1 MNNTQ
6 TIYIY
11 NGVDEVPEDVSH
23 VRVDPSV
30 AIIPRYAFQCR
41 RNLEEVELPE
51 GLIRIGD
58 YAFHRCISL
67 KKITIPSTVE
77 DIGESS
83 FDHCE
88 KLEGIVL
95 PEGLQRLGKWAFSNC
110 RSLQRINIPPNVE
123 TIEQAVFLW
132 CHSLSSVTFSEGLH
146 EIGLEA
152 FSRCNSLVSVNLPST
167 LKVIGEEAFE
177 GCTRLNEVYMPD
189 SIEIIRARAF
199 KNCNVTQFRTPPLTV
214 LDFSIFEDNT
224 CLVSLELAETVEQFK
239 DSYAHFGPGHSNVL
253 GALRNIAFP
262 LECEVCSDILGN
274 CTDLE
279 GAFPDVGYDTMLS
292 ALKHRFDDLPIHKI
306 CYYQSYFDSELTLQ
320 SLKREINPW
329 TTKPPGQ
336 LNTSGKEQD
345 CVGMTP
351 LHILACSTKPT
362 IAMYRFLIDKYPET
376 LIMKDKSGDIP
387 LLYALWCNA
396 PTDIV
401 DLLVESYKSF
411 HPEYE
416 FEWKGMLLTLA
427 KRDVP
432 LFNIQK
438 LMNKQ
443 YHISPDYNYNMQGI
457 VLELAI
463 SDTEWAFQNGKYT
476 HPETFKYLLRVS
488 IRKRLDSLAVQSWH
502 VELDGIIDGMSKVA
516 NRRDSDTEAVYNK
529 LATYE
534 SMKEGTSVL
543 ELALWKAKIDESRN
557 KKARVDG
564 EVSYRDQCRVNNGAD
579 IVIRNVLPYLLPFL
593 SVAQMKEVRS

>member
-11 NGVDEVPEDVSH
+11 NGVGEVPDDVSH

-30 AIIPRYAFQCR
+30 AIIPRCAFQCR
-41 RNLEEVELPE
+41 RNLEVVELPE

-58 YAFHRCISL
+58 YGFHRCISL

-110 RSLQRINIPPNVE
+110 RSLQRINIPLTVE
-123 TIEQAVFLW
+123 TIEQAVFLL
-132 CHSLSSVTFSEGLH
+132 CASLSSVTFSEGLQ

-167 LKVIGEEAFE
+167 LEVIGEEAFE

-199 KNCNVTQFRTPPLTV
+199 KNCNVTHFRTPPLTV

-262 LECEVCSDILGN
+262 LECKVCSDILGN

-279 GAFPDVGYDTMLS
+279 GAFPDVGYDTMLA
-292 ALKHRFDDLPIHKI
+292 ALKHRFDGLPIHKI
-306 CYYQSYFDSELTLQ
+306 CHYQSYHDTETTMQ

-329 TTKPPGQ
+329 TSKPPGQ
-336 LNTSGKEQD
+336 LNTTGRQQD
-345 CVGMTP
+345 CLGMTP
-351 LHILACSTKPT
+351 LHILPCSTKQNVE
-362 IAMYRFLIDKYPET
+362 MYRL
-376 LIMKDKSGDIP
+376 
-387 LLYALWCNA
+387 
-396 PTDIV
+396 
-401 DLLVESYKSF
+401 
-411 HPEYE
+411 
-416 FEWKGMLLTLA
+416 
-427 KRDVP
+427 
-432 LFNIQK
+432 
-438 LMNKQ
+438 
-443 YHISPDYNYNMQGI
+443 
-457 VLELAI
+457 
-463 SDTEWAFQNGKYT
+463 
-476 HPETFKYLLRVS
+476 LLRS
-488 IRKRLDSLAVQSWH
+488 IPSH
-502 VELDGIIDGMSKVA
+502 
-516 NRRDSDTEAVYNK
+516 
-529 LATYE
+529 
-534 SMKEGTSVL
+534 
-543 ELALWKAKIDESRN
+543 
-557 KKARVDG
+557 
-564 EVSYRDQCRVNNGAD
+564 
-579 IVIRNVLPYLLPFL
+579 
-593 SVAQMKEVRS
+593 